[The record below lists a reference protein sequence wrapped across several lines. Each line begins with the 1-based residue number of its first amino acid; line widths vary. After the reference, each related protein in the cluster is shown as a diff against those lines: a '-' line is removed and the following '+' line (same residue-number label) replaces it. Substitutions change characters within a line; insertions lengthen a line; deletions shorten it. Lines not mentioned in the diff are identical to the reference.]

1 MPHRRLRRFERQDL
15 RWLAVVLCLVLV
27 LAALLAF
34 FTPALLRFIYW
45 LLSHTI
51 CFDSCADS

>member
-1 MPHRRLRRFERQDL
+1 MPRRHLRRFERQDL
-15 RWLAVVLCLVLV
+15 RWLAVVLCLVLL
-27 LAALLAF
+27 LAALLAL

-51 CFDSCADS
+51 CFDSCEES